1 MWPRREADDD
11 SSSEEDE
18 ANNTRHL
25 HDWANPAGPKK
36 HSPTEAAAAWARS
49 TEQPL
54 MELLGM
60 TLFPFKYDAGMVERS
75 MRRVKAVFKPGEVD
89 KEQNRRWMR
98 SW

>member
-1 MWPRREADDD
+1 MIPPLRKMKQTTHDIYTTGPIPLDLRNTAQQRRL
-11 SSSEEDE
+11 
-18 ANNTRHL
+18 RH
-25 HDWANPAGPKK
+25 GRRR
-36 HSPTEAAAAWARS
+36 RS
-49 TEQPL
+49 NL

-60 TLFPFKYDAGMVERS
+60 SLFPFKYDAGMVERS